1 MPPIHEIFDPLTT
14 TSDPIQDAIIQD
26 VMKPITSALIKDN
39 PHWTSYGMFF
49 FGLLW
54 MGNKFGPRIFYYC
67 MKKATEWQNKIKKKP
82 QLSESQMEMADVLA

>member
-39 PHWTSYGMFF
+39 PHWTLYGMFF
-49 FGLLW
+49 FGHL
-54 MGNKFGPRIFYYC
+54 
-67 MKKATEWQNKIKKKP
+67 
-82 QLSESQMEMADVLA
+82 

>member
-26 VMKPITSALIKDN
+26 VMKSITSALIKDN

-49 FGLLW
+49 FGHL
-54 MGNKFGPRIFYYC
+54 
-67 MKKATEWQNKIKKKP
+67 
-82 QLSESQMEMADVLA
+82 